1 MKRRTALTAIILSL
15 LAISWALASCSGG
28 DKEPLPPPPPA
39 QRPEPKLRD
48 VLIDESKRVSG
59 AISHFSDFTIPQL
72 DRTRDVWVYTPPS
85 YEDGTDRFPVLY
97 MHDGQNLFY
106 PELSFAGEW
115 EIDETL
121 DGLHSLGLHDGLI
134 VVAIANGE
142 TNRARE
148 YVAYD
153 YQGGISQA
161 DEYLSFIVETLKPF
175 IDEQFRTL
183 PDPENTALSGSSF
196 GGHIS
201 LYGGIRYPEIFGLIL
216 AFSPS
221 LWPADGALVREILNS
236 SADLSRQR
244 IYLDF
249 GSEEGQ
255 TQEANVWLMHQVSQL
270 SGIYLGKGAED
281 SVYFF
286 GQGDG
291 HNERAWRTR
300 FPIALSWAFGFEL
313 PVEPY

>member
-221 LWPADGALVREILNS
+221 LWPADGALVREILKVPPIFRDREFIS
-236 SADLSRQR
+236 ISAAKKGKLRKR
-244 IYLDF
+244 
-249 GSEEGQ
+249 
-255 TQEANVWLMHQVSQL
+255 M
-270 SGIYLGKGAED
+270 SG
-281 SVYFF
+281 
-286 GQGDG
+286 
-291 HNERAWRTR
+291 
-300 FPIALSWAFGFEL
+300 
-313 PVEPY
+313 